1 MSQFS
6 FCSPTPSSPRF
17 VPETN
22 PHDEFYGGI
31 DVGSRFTKVA
41 IINDL
46 QLVSYAILDTGT
58 SVAIAAE
65 EGLSGIIEKLGIKE
79 SQIKKL
85 VGTGYGRVSLSFV
98 DKTVT
103 ELTCH
108 AAGCHYVNPEIRM
121 VIDIGGQD
129 TKVLKLDDH
138 GSMVDFVMNDKCAAG
153 TGKFLEMVARTL
165 DIDLEALSNLSDQSV
180 QACDIS
186 NMCVVFAESEIISL
200 LAKGVAAENIVA
212 GIYES
217 FSRRIGN
224 MVKRLGI
231 EKRLAFVGGVAKNKG
246 LRDKL
251 SSHLEIPFLPM
262 EIDPQITGA
271 LGAAVLAKKTKIIG
285 KNDI

>member
-6 FCSPTPSSPRF
+6 FCSPAPSSPRF
-17 VPETN
+17 VPEAN

-58 SVAIAAE
+58 SVAKAAE
-65 EGLSGIIEKLGIKE
+65 EGLNGIIEKLGIKE

-108 AAGCHYVNPEIRM
+108 AAGCHFVNPEIRM

-251 SSHLEIPFLPM
+251 SSHFEIPFLPM
-262 EIDPQITGA
+262 EIDPQVTGA
-271 LGAAVLAKKTKIIG
+271 LGAAVLAKKLK
-285 KNDI
+285 

>member
-1 MSQFS
+1 MSRFS

-17 VPETN
+17 VPEARAR
-22 PHDEFYGGI
+22 DEFYCGI
-31 DVGSRFTKVA
+31 DIGSRFTKVA
-41 IINDL
+41 IIDDL
-46 QLVSYAILDTGT
+46 HLVSYTILNTGT
-58 SVAIAAE
+58 SVAKAVE
-65 EGLSGIIEKLGIKE
+65 EGLNGMIEKLGIKE
-79 SQIKKL
+79 SQIKTL

-108 AAGCHYVNPEIRM
+108 AAGCHFVNPEIRM

-165 DIDLEALSNLSDQSV
+165 DIDLESLSNLSDQSV
-180 QACDIS
+180 QACDIN

-231 EKRLAFVGGVAKNKG
+231 DKRLAFVGGVAKNKG
-246 LRDKL
+246 LKDKL

-271 LGAAVLAKKTKIIG
+271 LGAAVLAKKLKR
-285 KNDI
+285 

>member
-6 FCSPTPSSPRF
+6 FCSPTPSLTRF
-17 VPETN
+17 VPDTN

-58 SVAIAAE
+58 SVAKAAE

-79 SQIKKL
+79 SQIRKL

-108 AAGCHYVNPEIRM
+108 AAGCHFVNPEIRM

-180 QACDIS
+180 HACDIS

-200 LAKGVAAENIVA
+200 LAKGVVAENIVA

-224 MVKRLGI
+224 MVKRFGI

-251 SSHLEIPFLPM
+251 SSHLETPFLPM
-262 EIDPQITGA
+262 AVDPQITGA
-271 LGAAVLAKKTKIIG
+271 LGAAVLAKKIK
-285 KNDI
+285 